1 VPVEKRFLPMMGTE
15 KVDRLTRGWRRA
27 LERSRNWVET

>member
-1 VPVEKRFLPMMGTE
+1 VEKRFLPKMGAE